1 MSVRN
6 RITQIYKSRLNILN
20 ILQTIYDYDIDDYSG
35 FSINEVD
42 TMESHGQLDMLLT
55 HKKESTE
62 ESNASPS
69 EEGES
74 EGGASNKQ
82 ALVPISKTY
91 ILYYLK
97 GSTLNSQ
104 AISAIV
110 EDLFTTTETL
120 TTKDCL
126 CIIYEGEPNDSM
138 IKYLNYLYAKENIF
152 VVVHNLFRLQFNI
165 LEHSLVPRVNILS
178 DAEVEELK
186 KKFTID
192 SMSQLPEI
200 SRYDPQALAI
210 CLRPGQV
217 CRFIRNSPTAM
228 QAPYYRVCI

>member
-6 RITQIYKSRLNILN
+6 RITQIYKSRVNILN
-20 ILQTIYDYDIDDYSG
+20 ILQSIYGYHIDDYSG

-42 TMESHGQLDMLLT
+42 TMESHNQLDMLLT
-55 HKKESTE
+55 HRKDTATSESTE
-62 ESNASPS
+62 NET
-69 EEGES
+69 EENQ
-74 EGGASNKQ
+74 NKDT
-82 ALVPISKTY
+82 LVPISKTY

-104 AISAIV
+104 AISTIV
-110 EDLFTTTETL
+110 EDLFTTTDTL

-126 CIIYEGEPNDSM
+126 CIIYESEPNDSM

-152 VVVHNLFRLQFNI
+152 VVVHNMNRLQFNI

-178 DAEVEELK
+178 EAEVEELQK
-186 KKFTID
+186 KYTVD
-192 SMSQLPEI
+192 SLKKLPEI

-228 QAPYYRVCI
+228 EAPYYRVCV